1 MDFNKTFDEKI
12 NCDSIKGREK
22 VDLQEEK
29 GRKGGIKLIVILSL
43 CKVKLFVLLLIIK
56 LYVQSEV
63 IYL

>member
-12 NCDSIKGREK
+12 NCDSIKGRKK

>member
-12 NCDSIKGREK
+12 NCDSIKSRKK

>member
-12 NCDSIKGREK
+12 NCDSIKGRIK

-43 CKVKLFVLLLIIK
+43 CKVKLFVLVLIIK